1 MAQTYTTSEIAELLQ
16 KVSNWGRWG
25 ADDQR
30 GALNFISNEK
40 RAAAA
45 RLVRTGEAIS
55 LALPL
60 ATRPARDNPAPVT
73 HLMIRSGHVGHPLGS
88 WGCADYFAIEPH
100 GLATTHLDALCH
112 HFYQGKMYNGFDY
125 TEVDFQ
131 GAHKCAIDVAR
142 DGIIGRGVLIDIP
155 RIRQVEWVEPGDAIF
170 PEDLVA
176 AERAAHVEVGEGDV
190 MLLRTGRLKLRRAKG
205 VDAIAGMKMPG
216 LHASCLEWLHQR
228 KIAVLGSDAV
238 SDVLPTPYE
247 PPLRMPIHTGTLVM
261 MGVHLIDNADLEP
274 LAEKCAR
281 EVRYEFMFSL
291 LPLILER
298 GTASPANPVALF

>member
-1 MAQTYTTSEIAELLQ
+1 MPKTYTTADIAELLQ

-25 ADDQR
+25 RDDQR
-30 GALNFISNEK
+30 GALNYISNEK
-40 RAAAA
+40 RATAA
-45 RLVRTGEAIS
+45 RLVRTGETIS

-73 HLMIRSGHVGHPLGS
+73 HLMIRSGSVGHPLGS

-112 HFYQGKMYNGFDY
+112 HFYRGKMYNGFDH

-142 DGIIGRGVLIDIP
+142 DGIISRGVLFDIP
-155 RIRQVEWVEPGDAIF
+155 RARNIEWVEPGDPIF
-170 PEDLVA
+170 PEDLEA
-176 AERAAHVEVGEGDV
+176 AERTQRVEAGEGDV
-190 MLLRTGRLKLRRAKG
+190 MLLRTGRFTLRRSKG
-205 VDAIAGMKMPG
+205 VSAIAGMKLPG
-216 LHASCLEWLHQR
+216 LHASCLEWLHAR

-247 PPLRMPIHTGTLVM
+247 APLKMPIHTGTLVM
-261 MGVHLIDNADLEP
+261 MGVHLIDNADLDT
-274 LAEKCAR
+274 LAEKCAQT
-281 EVRYEFMFSL
+281 ERYEFMFSL
-291 LPLILER
+291 LPLVLER

>member
-1 MAQTYTTSEIAELLQ
+1 MPKTYTTADIAELLQ

-25 ADDQR
+25 RDDQR
-30 GALNFISNEK
+30 GALNYISNEK
-40 RAAAA
+40 RATAA
-45 RLVRTGEAIS
+45 RLVRTGETIS
-55 LALPL
+55 LAVPL

-73 HLMIRSGHVGHPLGS
+73 HLMIRSGSVGHPLGS

-112 HFYQGKMYNGFDY
+112 HFYRGKMYNGFDH

-142 DGIIGRGVLIDIP
+142 NGIISRGVLFDIP
-155 RIRQVEWVEPGDAIF
+155 RARNIEWVEPGDPIF
-170 PEDLVA
+170 PEDLEA
-176 AERAAHVEVGEGDV
+176 AERTQRVEAGEGDV
-190 MLLRTGRLKLRRAKG
+190 MLLRTGRFTLRRSKG
-205 VDAIAGMKMPG
+205 VSAIAGMKLPG
-216 LHASCLEWLHQR
+216 LHASCLEWLHAR

-247 PPLRMPIHTGTLVM
+247 APLKMPIHTGTLVM
-261 MGVHLIDNADLEP
+261 MGVHLIDNADLDT
-274 LAEKCAR
+274 LAEKCAQT
-281 EVRYEFMFSL
+281 ERYEFMFSL
-291 LPLILER
+291 LPLVLER